1 MSNTFDKLYDDS
13 TKNNIDYDDGNL
25 GNLIVDLDTLLITEV
40 FVTN

>member
-25 GNLIVDLDTLLITEV
+25 DNLIVDLDTLLITEV